1 MAEHLMQ
8 LSSSELLVLASVDRV
23 KAFNTKDVLGKNC
36 AYVGAKYSSQ
46 YLHLNKMCET
56 TRNLLEIL
64 DQPVFESLL

>member
-1 MAEHLMQ
+1 MYVILRDIKINI
-8 LSSSELLVLASVDRV
+8 LVLRYLLDAEMD
-23 KAFNTKDVLGKNC
+23 TKDVLGKNC

>member
-1 MAEHLMQ
+1 MGVP
-8 LSSSELLVLASVDRV
+8 ELDLRV
-23 KAFNTKDVLGKNC
+23 GIPKDVLGKNC